1 MSSKKR
7 EKSPYGEISVKEVMK
22 AEDNTF
28 YIQLGD
34 DMFCSESGK
43 LAFKKDK
50 AEFFY
55 DRIMEGLR
63 DMRNNGSE
71 EEKEDA
77 HMMLLHI
84 RIYPLRIH

>member
-1 MSSKKR
+1 MSSKK
-7 EKSPYGEISVKEVMK
+7 EKSPYGEHTVEDVLK
-22 AEDNTF
+22 AEAGNY

-34 DMFCSESGK
+34 DMFISESGK
-43 LAFKKDK
+43 LAFRKEK

-63 DMRNNGSE
+63 DMKDNGSE

-77 HMMLLHI
+77 HQMLLHI